1 MSQCQRCGAVN
12 DPTSRFCVACGA
24 PIMSRPPAAAP
35 QPPGPTAPP
44 GPPSVPPPA
53 YAPGRGPSPQPG
65 GHAVIRPEQ
74 GPPSSNLPFAE
85 TASPPTGADFEAK
98 RAAAQAVAAAE
109 VARGYPSAPPPGAY
123 QSAPPGAAQPIG
135 V

>member
-24 PIMSRPPAAAP
+24 PIVTRPAPPAP
-35 QPPGPTAPP
+35 MPPGPTAPP
-44 GPPSVPPPA
+44 PAHVSAPPPA
-53 YAPGRGPSPQPG
+53 YQPAHGAPPQPG
-65 GHAVIRPEQ
+65 AGSHAVIQPEH
-74 GPPSSNLPFAE
+74 GPPSSSLPFAE

-109 VARGYPSAPPPGAY
+109 AARAG
-123 QSAPPGAAQPIG
+123 
-135 V
+135 